1 MTGTEK
7 PKRKNKIQKPR
18 VIGLGKNG
26 FEDCIYYNLKHG
38 SHFDVLV
45 SMRIGNKQLQRKKK
59 NIKFITEAKKFR
71 TKFIEELKS
80 MKAEHNR
87 GDMFWSQ
94 ALEIY
99 LEEQKEM
106 RARGEISDST
116 LLTRESTL
124 RAHTG
129 CWSSMKLSDFH
140 QSFVKDFIFK
150 KLKEKSPETK
160 KNILKFIRQVFNYQ
174 ISLGNKTLKFN
185 PAAGIS
191 AGRKEKKKPETIS
204 KIDMKRIIDHAHET
218 KNDWAPIY
226 YLAYMLGC
234 RSGELYAL
242 KWSDINWSEKNITVG
257 KSYCWKSKKEKAP
270 KNDDYRILPLNKS
283 TCDYLENYSKKSK
296 DSLYILPRL
305 SSWKNGGAA
314 KNLASIQLKLNIP
327 KTNFH
332 SIRSTFITQLLL
344 KGEPAVKVMKLA
356 GHSDYKTTELYV
368 RLTSID
374 LIGTTNALEF
384 DTEKTETSEETQI
397 EKKSA

>member
-1 MTGTEK
+1 MTGIEK
-7 PKRKNKIQKPR
+7 PKRKNKIQKRR

-59 NIKFITEAKKFR
+59 NLKFITEAKKFR

-80 MKAEHNR
+80 IKAENNR

-94 ALEIY
+94 ALEMY
-99 LEEQKEM
+99 LANLKSLVETEQMSE
-106 RARGEISDST
+106 ST
-116 LLTRESTL
+116 YLTRETTL
-124 RAHTG
+124 KAHTTN
-129 CWSSMKLSDFH
+129 WASMKLSDFH
-140 QSFVKDFIFK
+140 QLFIRQFIFD
-150 KLKEKSPETK
+150 KLKSKTPETK
-160 KNILKFIRQVFNYQ
+160 KNILKFVRQVFNFQ
-174 ISLGNKTLKFN
+174 ISIGNKILKFN

-191 AGRKEKKKPETIS
+191 SGKKTENKPVTIS

-218 KNDWAPIY
+218 NDEWAPIY
-226 YLAYMLGC
+226 FLAYMWGC

-242 KWSDINWSEKNITVG
+242 KWSDINWSEKNITIG

-270 KNDDYRILPLNKS
+270 KNDKHRVLPFNKS
-283 TCDYLENYSKKSK
+283 TYSYLENYSKISN
-296 DSLYILPRL
+296 DSLYILPRI

-314 KNLASIQLKLNIP
+314 KNLKEIQGRLNIP

-344 KGEPAVKVMKLA
+344 KGEPAVKVSKLA
-356 GHSDYKTTELYV
+356 GHSTYQTTEIYV
-368 RLTSID
+368 RLVAKD
-374 LIGTTNALEF
+374 LIGTTSALEF
-384 DTEKTETSEETQI
+384 DIDEGEPPKVIPI